1 MKIIR
6 KLLAITILFFCVSSA
21 NHVIADEV
29 DKNQQPIEPVSI
41 GDKISN
47 LLKKPTGLW
56 LNISKGYQ
64 LTDFNY
70 IEVGKLIRQYSASSK
85 NLQATVNNASF
96 YLPFIYQEVS
106 LNKLPAEIVFLPF
119 LESGYD
125 PRSSGGFKSSG
136 LWGLM
141 PIADKELG
149 LEDNLFVQ
157 DRRDIV
163 KSTRAALSLLKK
175 LNNEFGNWE
184 HALAAYNAGP
194 ARVKKAIQDKVDKN
208 ESSDYSE
215 LDLQKETLDYV
226 PKLIALRTIFN
237 TPNLYG
243 ISLKALPEKSNLVQ
257 IEIAHDI
264 DIAELAKFLNL
275 SITQF
280 YNFNP
285 QYKKSFIPGA
295 IKSKVLI
302 PEANFQYFEANRRE
316 IEKARCNFYAVKIRR
331 DMTLLDIAKEFDL
344 DEKTFFELNG
354 PTKFKKVLSGST
366 IIIPKKRRF
375 SGDIPLKVI
384 KNSFIRYG

>member
-1 MKIIR
+1 
-6 KLLAITILFFCVSSA
+6 
-21 NHVIADEV
+21 
-29 DKNQQPIEPVSI
+29 
-41 GDKISN
+41 
-47 LLKKPTGLW
+47 
-56 LNISKGYQ
+56 
-64 LTDFNY
+64 
-70 IEVGKLIRQYSASSK
+70 
-85 NLQATVNNASF
+85 
-96 YLPFIYQEVS
+96 
-106 LNKLPAEIVFLPF
+106 
-119 LESGYD
+119 
-125 PRSSGGFKSSG
+125 
-136 LWGLM
+136 
-141 PIADKELG
+141 
-149 LEDNLFVQ
+149 
-157 DRRDIV
+157 
-163 KSTRAALSLLKK
+163 
-175 LNNEFGNWE
+175 
-184 HALAAYNAGP
+184 
-194 ARVKKAIQDKVDKN
+194 
-208 ESSDYSE
+208 
-215 LDLQKETLDYV
+215 
-226 PKLIALRTIFN
+226 LRTIFN

-285 QYKKSFIPGA
+285 QYKKNFIPGA

-316 IEKARCNFYAVKIRR
+316 IEKARCNFYAVKIPR

>member
-1 MKIIR
+1 MR
-6 KLLAITILFFCVSSA
+6 KFIAKTILIFCVSSV
-21 NHVIADEV
+21 NYVIADEV

-41 GDKISN
+41 RDRISN

-56 LNISKGYQ
+56 LNIAKGYQ

-70 IEVGKLIRQYSASSK
+70 LEVGKLIRQYSASSK
-85 NLQATVNNASF
+85 NLQATVNNASL
-96 YLPFIYQEVS
+96 YLPFIYQEVTS
-106 LNKLPAEIVFLPF
+106 NKLPAEIVFLPF

-125 PRSSGGFKSSG
+125 PRSSSGFKSSG

-149 LEDNLFVQ
+149 LDDNLFVQ

-194 ARVKKAIQDKVDKN
+194 GRVKKAIQDKADKG
-208 ESSDYSE
+208 ELSDHFE

-243 ISLKALPEKSNLVQ
+243 ISLKVLPEKSNLVQ

-275 SITQF
+275 STTQF
-280 YNFNP
+280 YDFNP
-285 QYKKSFIPGA
+285 QYKKNFIPGA
-295 IKSKVLI
+295 MKSKVLI
-302 PEANFQYFEANRRE
+302 PETNFQYFEANRKE
-316 IEKARCNFYAVKIRR
+316 IEKVRCNFYAVKVRR
-331 DMTLLDIAKEFDL
+331 DITLLDIAKEYDL
-344 DEKTFFELNG
+344 DAKTFFELNG
-354 PTKFKKVLSGST
+354 PTKFKKILSGST
-366 IIIPKKRRF
+366 IIIKKNRRF

-384 KNSFIRYG
+384 KET